1 MAPPAT
7 RRKRPAAEVDV
18 EVPTRKSTKV
28 GSKGAAKV
36 GTAVAK
42 VNRRIDKVTRL
53 SKLTAEEDISSIVAD
68 SRHEIQQLLE
78 TSDNDSASA
87 LMKKRMLQ
95 MLTDLLPY
103 AENAVRTSKGSR
115 GVYQVNSLITSI
127 RELLIDLKGDQD
139 RGQLGHHMVEQVVRP
154 AFLDVGMSV
163 VQEEDNFLR
172 SIRDELSLAD
182 YKTVKQAHTAYV
194 RAVAERVQAEYK
206 TAVEKA
212 VAFMQR

>member
-1 MAPPAT
+1 MAKPQA
-7 RRKRPAAEVDV
+7 KLPAAVV
-18 EVPTRKSTKV
+18 KPR
-28 GSKGAAKV
+28 
-36 GTAVAK
+36 
-42 VNRRIDKVTRL
+42 RL
-53 SKLTAEEDISSIVAD
+53 SKLRSDEDISSIVAD
-68 SRHEIQQLLE
+68 SRHEIQQMLE

-103 AENAVRTSKGSR
+103 AENAVRASKGSR

-154 AFLDVGMSV
+154 AFLDIGMSV
-163 VQEEDNFLR
+163 VQEEDVFLR
-172 SIRDELSLAD
+172 AIRDELSSSD
-182 YKTVKQAHTAYV
+182 YKMVKSAHSAYV

-206 TAVEKA
+206 TASEKA
-212 VAFMQR
+212 IAFMQR